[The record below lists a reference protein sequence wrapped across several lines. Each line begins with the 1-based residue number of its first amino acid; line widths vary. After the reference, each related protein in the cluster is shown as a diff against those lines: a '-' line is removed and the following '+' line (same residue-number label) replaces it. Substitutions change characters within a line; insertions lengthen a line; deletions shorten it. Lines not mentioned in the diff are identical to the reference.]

1 MDAKMEQLI
10 LDARRVKASDIHIT
24 EGMPVWYRVHGK
36 LAKIQLQF
44 SGEELRALL
53 MGSMDER
60 KKKSSLP
67 DEMWT
72 LGWRSV
78 TAAVRGSIFFGSSI
92 RWQRPSAC

>member
-36 LAKIQLQF
+36 LTKSQLQF

-60 KKKSSLP
+60 QKEIFASGRDVDFGLEIVCQLEGR
-67 DEMWT
+67 EM
-72 LGWRSV
+72 
-78 TAAVRGSIFFGSSI
+78 AANVRKTI
-92 RWQRPSAC
+92 QCP